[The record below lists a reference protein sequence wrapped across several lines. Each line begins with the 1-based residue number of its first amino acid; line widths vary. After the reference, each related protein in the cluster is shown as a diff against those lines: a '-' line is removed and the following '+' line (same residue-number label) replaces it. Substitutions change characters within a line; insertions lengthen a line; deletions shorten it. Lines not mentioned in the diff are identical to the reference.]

1 MKKHTI
7 IDKTKCIG
15 CGLCV
20 SDCVSRCITLKDGKA
35 EVNEPFCIG
44 CGHCYALCPQN
55 AVELT
60 GWGEPIPEPSK
71 ETVTPEALMGL
82 MKRRRSTRQFQDKP
96 VPQEVIDQLL
106 EAARYCPTAENHQV
120 VEYIILDEKKAEIE
134 AMAVE
139 GFRKAKKLLEKLVP
153 AMALQEIDDHFF
165 FKNAPL
171 VILVTNKAGM
181 DDGLAASYLELM
193 ASSLGLGVLYSGFFR
208 VAVKFNSKL
217 KKLLKIR
224 KGYHLTNC
232 MVIGYPKVKYQRVP
246 PRFPVQV
253 RKR

>member
-7 IDKTKCIG
+7 IDKTKCVG

-20 SDCVSRCITLKDGKA
+20 SDCVSQCISLKGGKA
-35 EVNEPFCIG
+35 EVNESFCIG
-44 CGHCYALCPQN
+44 CRHCYALCPQN

-60 GWGEPIPEPSK
+60 GWGEQIPEPSK
-71 ETVTPEALMGL
+71 EHVSPEALMGL

-96 VPQEVIDQLL
+96 VPQAVIDQLL

-120 VEYIILDEKKAEIE
+120 VEYIILDEKKAEAE
-134 AMAVE
+134 ALAVE
-139 GFRKAKKLLEKLVP
+139 
-153 AMALQEIDDHFF
+153 
-165 FKNAPL
+165 
-171 VILVTNKAGM
+171 
-181 DDGLAASYLELM
+181 
-193 ASSLGLGVLYSGFFR
+193 GVLYSGFFR
-208 VAVKFNSKL
+208 VVSKVNPKL